1 MYAVSNSIIDTPV
14 HSRPSSAFNLI
25 SICAIALIARYVRN
39 PCLRVKGPDKQIQ
52 GFDAKKILFQVA
64 VYLFHLSLI
73 SPKNLGLR
81 KKNCVLLEYH

>member
-64 VYLFHLSLI
+64 VYLKIVYLKIVNFLSM
-73 SPKNLGLR
+73 SNVLR
-81 KKNCVLLEYH
+81 DITSL